1 MNTKRSR
8 LWFIVGILLTAL
20 TGVGSTIW
28 AEDDVEKM
36 KPVAVAFEKVV
47 DGLEF
52 PEGPAWD
59 GKGTLYF
66 SDCYGNAIYQVTP
79 EGASVFLAGTID
91 PFAFQKTNG
100 LAVGPDGGL
109 YACEFEQ
116 GAILRISPDKKV
128 EVYAAGYQGK
138 KFNRPNYLAFDAHG
152 NLYFTDPHE
161 YSRENPDGIVYRI
174 DKEKREV
181 MPVAEGLG
189 FPNGII
195 FSLDGKQLYVAESA
209 FHRVLRFDVLP
220 NGRLESKTVFAE
232 MPGGDPDGMNF
243 DSEGNLYV
251 AHFGGGAIHVFSSDG
266 LTKRIIKAPGSKPSN
281 VEFAGED
288 LRTLYVTENETK
300 AVYRTQVEV
309 PGATLSYLVKKKI
322 RKFEGQQGIF
332 DNSLLNNLE
341 RIGE

>member
-8 LWFIVGILLTAL
+8 IGFVVGILLAAL
-20 TGVGSTIW
+20 IVTSPTIW
-28 AEDDVEKM
+28 AEDAGEKM
-36 KPVAVAFEKVV
+36 EPVTVSFEKVV

-66 SDCYGNAIYQVTP
+66 SDCYGKAVYQVTP
-79 EGASVFLAGTID
+79 EGASVFLAGTTE
-91 PFAFQKTNG
+91 PLTFQKTNG

-116 GAILRISPDKKV
+116 GAILRISPEKKV

-138 KFNRPNYLAFDAHG
+138 KFNRPNDLAFDAHG
-152 NLYFTDPHE
+152 NLYFTDPHK
-161 YSRENPDGIVYRI
+161 YSRDNPDGVVYQI

-181 MPVAEGLG
+181 VPVAEGLG

-195 FSLDGKQLYVAESA
+195 FSPDGKQLYIAESA

-220 NGRLESKTVFAE
+220 DGKLDNKTVFAE

-251 AHFGGGAIHVFSSDG
+251 AHFGGSAIHVFSSDG
-266 LTKRIIKAPGSKPSN
+266 STKRIIRAPGSKPSN

-300 AVYRTQVEV
+300 AVYRTRVEV
-309 PGATLSYLVKKKI
+309 PGAVLSYPVKTKI
-322 RKFEGQQGIF
+322 
-332 DNSLLNNLE
+332 SNLE
-341 RIGE
+341 SIGE